1 MVSEV
6 DLQIERATA
15 ALERARLRTNAPSIR
30 QGRAQM
36 MRAKRFA
43 LMLGGGM
50 AGLFALAILWSLIF
64 GALSAIGIVML
75 MIAGM
80 AVFIA
85 AGLFSRAADVR
96 FDSIAQGP
104 LPAIADK
111 ADRWLAQQRPALPA
125 PAQSLSDQIG
135 ARIAALRPQLETLD
149 ALAPE
154 AHELRRLV
162 GEELPDLVTKYTAV
176 PTHLRAEERNGR
188 VPEAELIAGL
198 RLLDGEID
206 ALSRTLGVAEMDK
219 LSSQKRYL
227 ELRYQGDEQSG

>member
-6 DLQIERATA
+6 DLQIERANA
-15 ALERARLRTNAPSIR
+15 ALERARNRSQAPSIR
-30 QGRAQM
+30 QGQAQIA
-36 MRAKRFA
+36 RAKRFA

-50 AGLFALAILWSLIF
+50 AGLFALAIVWSLVF
-64 GALSAIGIVML
+64 GAVSALGIIML

-96 FDSIAQGP
+96 LDSIAQGP
-104 LPAIADK
+104 LLSIADK
-111 ADRWLAQQRPALPA
+111 ADRWLAQQRAALPA

-149 ALAPE
+149 AGAPE
-154 AHELRRLV
+154 AVELRRLV
-162 GEELPDLVTKYTAV
+162 GEELPDLVTKYSAV
-176 PTHLRAEERNGR
+176 PKHLRAEERNGR

-198 RLLDGEID
+198 RLLDGEIEG
-206 ALSRTLGVAEMDK
+206 LSKTLGVAEMDK

-227 ELRYQGDEQSG
+227 ELRYQGDEGAG